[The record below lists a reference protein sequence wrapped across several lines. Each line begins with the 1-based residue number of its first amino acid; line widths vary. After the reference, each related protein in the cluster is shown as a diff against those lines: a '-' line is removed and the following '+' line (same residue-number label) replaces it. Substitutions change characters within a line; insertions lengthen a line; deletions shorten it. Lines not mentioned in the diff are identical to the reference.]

1 MSTEAPHEFLRKSL
15 ERILSEREIRKD
27 SSHGIEK
34 SCHQAL
40 KALNAIFPSQ
50 KPPADPANENGTQDS
65 MKSSVL
71 PPPRSSAEDHFSADM
86 YFHPFE
92 LVCYSGLPKLTRIAL
107 DSLEKLISYG
117 HLTGKASYIISNRPI
132 YRRSTYAYRI

>member
-27 SSHGIEK
+27 STHGIEK
-34 SCHQAL
+34 SCNQAL
-40 KALNAIFPSQ
+40 KALNAIFPSL
-50 KPPADPANENGTQDS
+50 KPTTDPNSEQVTPDS

-71 PPPRSSAEDHFSADM
+71 PPPRTSAEDHFSADM
-86 YFHPFE
+86 YFLPFE
-92 LVCYSGLPKLTRIAL
+92 LVCYSGLPKLSRIAL

-117 HLTGKASYIISNRPI
+117 HLTGKASYIFYMYI
-132 YRRSTYAYRI
+132 YTDFIWFLLS